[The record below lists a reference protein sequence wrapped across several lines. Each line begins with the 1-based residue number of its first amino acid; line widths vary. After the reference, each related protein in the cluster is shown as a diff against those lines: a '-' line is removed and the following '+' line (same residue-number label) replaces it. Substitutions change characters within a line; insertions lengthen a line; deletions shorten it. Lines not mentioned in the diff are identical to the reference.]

1 MDVLETGRLIREAL
15 RSDTQS
21 PRLPVPSELGS
32 PAATAG
38 RVIDVVSRSGGVARL
53 LDALIADVR
62 QHPRAAQARAALSYR
77 HALGFEKIVL
87 LAGKPDFMLRAHIWR
102 PGIDQREV
110 SEHIH
115 NHRFSFA
122 SRVLTGNLAM
132 DIYTPHSTGEQMEW
146 YQERVAEGDA
156 SWDLTHWGRRAI
168 RQLSS
173 MDLAAGSSYHLMADA
188 LHRIRPAN
196 DTVSATLCLETMSVR
211 NMTDVYVAAGEIA
224 PSRIFKRPFSI
235 EEYENALAGFRE
247 LIQ

>member
-1 MDVLETGRLIREAL
+1 MDVLETGRLIRDAL

-21 PRLPVPSELGS
+21 LRLPALSEPES

-38 RVIDVVSRSGGVARL
+38 RVIDVLSRSDGVAQL

-62 QHPRAAQARAALSYR
+62 QRPRTAQARAALSYR

-102 PGIDQREV
+102 PSIDQRET

-132 DIYTPHSTGEQMEW
+132 DIFTPHSMGEQMEW

-156 SWDLTHWGRRAI
+156 SWDLARLGRRAI

-173 MDLAAGSSYHLMADA
+173 VDLTAGSGYHLMADA

-196 DTVSATLCLETMSVR
+196 DSVSATLCLETVSVR
-211 NMTDVYVAAGEIA
+211 NMTDVYVASGEVA
-224 PSRIFKRPFSI
+224 PSRIFKCPFSV